1 MNAVFHL
8 SAFIYLSAFI
18 GGLLFCRGSVC
29 GAARAAAVFGAVSFL
44 AWAASA
50 GVAGRAM
57 AGSRGSGGGSGF
69 SMPSL
74 GRRQK
79 PQAEKEARME
89 EGAAS

>member
-1 MNAVFHL
+1 MFHL
-8 SAFIYLSAFI
+8 SAFVYLSAFLA
-18 GGLLFCRGSVC
+18 GLLFCRGSVC

-50 GVAGRAM
+50 GLAGRQM
-57 AGSRGSGGGSGF
+57 AVSRGTGGGF

-74 GRRQK
+74 GGGRRRRGQK
-79 PQAEKEARME
+79 QQVEKESRME